1 MTERPDELKR
11 LAAALRAA
19 TPEPDAQARARAL
32 EAAMKAFDAQGKAQA
47 VRQTKRRPHWVARIF
62 GGLNM
67 PTLSLRPALLGGTSL
82 AVIAL
87 AVVLVQNPE
96 FYRNRPAPAPE
107 RLETPVAEPKPA
119 ETPATRVAPAATP
132 ADESAADMPAP
143 GQLRLRVDS
152 EVELDPARLLAER
165 PKAAPPLAR
174 VLPQT
179 ERAEAPP
186 APAPLARMLPARP
199 DAGAEL
205 SPPAENRDRFESA
218 PDNPLKVTAEEPV
231 STFSIDVD
239 TASYAWVRRALNEG
253 RMPEPEAVRIEEL
266 INYFPYAYPRPES
279 REVPF
284 STSVSLMPTP
294 WNPGTMLM
302 QIGIQGYDLAPA
314 ERPDANLVFLID
326 TSGSMDAPDKLPLL
340 LNAFRLLLGE
350 LRPTDQVAIVAYA
363 GSAGVV
369 LEPTPASEK
378 AKILAA
384 LSRLHA
390 GGGTAGGEGIL
401 AAYALA
407 EAMTAEGETT
417 RVMLATD
424 GDFNIGVS
432 DPEALTRLIA
442 EKRDSGVF
450 LSVLGFGEGN
460 YNDALMQRL
469 AQNGNGQAAYIDTLG
484 EARKVLVEGVAG
496 SLFPIAKDVKIQVEF
511 NPATVAEYR
520 LIGYETRAL
529 RREDFANDAVDA
541 GEIGAGH
548 SVTAIYEIT
557 PVDSPARLTE
567 DLRYAPSAQTTTP
580 GDTGD
585 ELAFVKL
592 RYKLPDES
600 ESRLITRPVTPA
612 DRSDS
617 TEARFAAAV
626 AGFGELLK
634 HSPYTGDL
642 GYADIRRLARD
653 ALGEDPYG
661 YRAEFLGLVRLAETL
676 SGLDRR

>member
-407 EAMTAEGETT
+407 EAMKAEGETT
-417 RVMLATD
+417 RVILATD